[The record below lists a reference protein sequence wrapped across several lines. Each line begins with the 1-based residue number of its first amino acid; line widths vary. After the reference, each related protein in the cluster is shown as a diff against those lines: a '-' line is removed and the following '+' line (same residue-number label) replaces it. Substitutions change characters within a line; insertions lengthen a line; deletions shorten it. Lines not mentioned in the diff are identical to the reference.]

1 MRLALYQ
8 PDIPQNTGALMRL
21 GACFR
26 TPLDVIEPCGFP
38 FDDKRLRRTVMDYG
52 AACEVTRHPSWEK
65 FLAELRAKPKARL
78 VLLTT
83 AANTAHVDHQFTP
96 DDTLLLGRESH
107 GVPELVH
114 SAADSEVRIPI
125 ATGLRSLN
133 VVVAAGIVLSEALR
147 QTGQF
152 KSLNLQ

>member
-52 AACEVTRHPSWEK
+52 EACEVTRHASWEK
-65 FLAELRAKPKARL
+65 FLAALRANPRGRL

-83 AANTAHVDHQFTP
+83 AAKTTHVDHRFTP
-96 DDTLLLGRESH
+96 DDTLLVGRESH
-107 GVPELVH
+107 GVPDVVH
-114 SAADSEVRIPI
+114 QAADSEVRIPI
-125 ATGLRSLN
+125 AVGLRSLN

-147 QTGQF
+147 QTGSF
-152 KSLNLQ
+152 TSLDLL